1 MNASKMLCNPFCNPQ
16 MLADLEKCRV
26 LEIAR
31 EVWELEG
38 YAGTNFFLEPPSGNI
53 FILRDGDLV
62 LLMDTGH
69 HGFFRSRMLEVLTR
83 LRREG
88 ARELVL
94 LLSHGHWDHGKN
106 NDIIFEAGYEK
117 ARFLLPEPEL
127 ATLDIPRHMQA
138 DLDKVRDYYDPLQ
151 LLTPGLKGYVEWA
164 RNFPEFKDDRYQ
176 EAWRVIESL
185 PGEYDPDAARA
196 AYRHLL
202 EDVLCPDQKSYL
214 IDRAEPLALADRK
227 KLTLGDVELTGWSIG
242 RFFIWHDASQSP
254 GHVCV
259 YDPRNKLM
267 ITGDATLEINPP
279 LFDCDFNACIETS
292 RKCLTMTEGGYIEKA
307 ADCHRSSQW
316 WPRCFSAWGLEPLS
330 PVQLVDVARGRQECL
345 AFYSMWVEYFTAL
358 REEVL
363 KAHLRIGEASVGEIV
378 DELRKS
384 KDKNCVFKL
393 GLTLPN
399 IPASPEILVAKVL
412 AENETPRCL
421 IEKGIVFKPLSKWS
435 F

>member
-16 MLADLEKCRV
+16 MLEDLEKCRV
-26 LEIAR
+26 LEIA
-31 EVWELEG
+31 EDVWELEG

-69 HGFFRSRMLEVLTR
+69 HGFFRSRLLEVLTR
-83 LRREG
+83 FRREG

-117 ARFLLPEPEL
+117 TRFLLPEPEL
-127 ATLDIPRHMQA
+127 TTLDIPRHMQA
-138 DLDKVRDYYDPLQ
+138 DLDKVREYYDPLQ
-151 LLTPGLKGYVEWA
+151 LITPGLKSYIEWA

-185 PGEYDPDAARA
+185 PEEYDPKAARV

-202 EDVLCPDQKSYL
+202 EDVLCPDLKSYL

-227 KLTLGDVELTGWSIG
+227 KLKLSGVELTGWTIG

-279 LFDCDFNACIETS
+279 FFDCDFNACIETC
-292 RKCLTMTEGGYIEKA
+292 RKSLRLAGSGHVEMAT
-307 ADCHRSSQW
+307 DCHRSSQW
-316 WPRCFSAWGLEPLS
+316 WARSFSAWGCQPLA
-330 PVQLVDVARGRQECL
+330 PIQLVDVARGRDECV
-345 AFYSMWVEYFTAL
+345 AFYEMWVEYFTTL

-363 KAHLRIGEASVGEIV
+363 TAHFRIGEADVHEIAE
-378 DELRKS
+378 ELRKS
-384 KDKNCVFKL
+384 KNKNTVFKL
-393 GLTLPN
+393 SLSLPY
-399 IPASPEILVAKVL
+399 IPSVPETLVAKVL
-412 AENETPRCL
+412 AENGASMRVEGDRILFRP
-421 IEKGIVFKPLSKWS
+421 IEKWNF
-435 F
+435 